1 MVLEMNFI
9 ENDEPFI
16 IAEMSG
22 NHNHSIEK
30 ALKIV
35 DLAAQ
40 CGVNAIKLQTYTPDT
55 ITLNVDDGDFFIA
68 DKSSLWQGTS
78 LYKLYSKAYTPWEW
92 HKEIF
97 LRAAQRGIKCFS
109 TPFDPS
115 AVEFLEDLGC
125 PCYKVASFENTDL
138 PLIRV
143 IASTGKPMIVS
154 TGMATISDIDR
165 MLNSAYGAGCSDIT
179 LLKCTSS
186 YPASP
191 ANSNLLTIKHM
202 KETFGTRVGI
212 SDHTLG
218 IGAALASI
226 PLGGRVIEK
235 HFTDSRALGGVDS
248 AFSMEPEEMSML
260 VRESKTVYQA
270 LGCVRYG
277 ITDEEKN
284 SVRFRRSLYFTRD
297 LKAGDTIGMND
308 VRSVRPGFGLST
320 EFIDIVRGRKVT
332 KDVKMGTPVSW
343 DLI

>member
-1 MVLEMNFI
+1 MSFI

-22 NHNHSIEK
+22 NHNQSIEK
-30 ALKIV
+30 ALRIV
-35 DLAAQ
+35 ELAAQ
-40 CGVNAIKLQTYTPDT
+40 SGVNALKLQTYTADT
-55 ITLNVDDGDFFIA
+55 ITLDVDDGDFFIA
-68 DKSSLWQGTS
+68 DKSSLWHGTS
-78 LYKLYSKAYTPWEW
+78 LHKLYSRAYTPWEW

-97 LRAAQRGIKCFS
+97 RKAAELGIKCFS

-115 AVEFLEDLGC
+115 AVEFLESLDC

-165 MLNSAYGAGCSDIT
+165 LLNAASSAGCSDVT

-191 ANSNLLTIKHM
+191 ADCNLLTIPHM

-218 IGAALASI
+218 ISVALASI
-226 PLGGRVIEK
+226 SLGGRVIEK
-235 HFTDSRALGGVDS
+235 HFTDSRAAGGVDS
-248 AFSMEPEEMSML
+248 AFSIEPDEMTTL
-260 VRESKTVYQA
+260 VKESKNIYMA
-270 LGCVRYG
+270 LGSVRYG
-277 ITDEEKN
+277 PSNGEKDA
-284 SVRFRRSLYFTRD
+284 VHFRRSLYFTRD
-297 LKAGDTIGMND
+297 MKAGETIGTDD
-308 VRSVRPGFGLST
+308 VRSIRPGFGLST

-332 KDVKMGTPVSW
+332 RDVKKGTAVGW